1 MRGRTYHRGPI
12 RPQPGHRAVR
22 GFVLPFVLI
31 AVAAASIMALAFT
44 TEGLQSLRGQRGA
57 EQGIAA
63 ANAVDAAL
71 AQALD
76 DFTNDSVWLLPLGV
90 AHRRSV
96 TVNSIGVAVQWQ
108 RHQPLVASL
117 RTHARIAG
125 GRRVDAAE
133 REHYRAVWLA
143 PPPVPVFAALAAN
156 GKVTG
161 RTGTLVSGSDVPL
174 PTSPCG
180 LARDTLSVP
189 AVAATTVEGEV
200 PGGWPEAPIPAPVD
214 TGWWRELGTAL
225 GAIDA
230 RVPATTV
237 SGAPRPFPTHRDWS
251 ALHWRGEIV
260 GVTGPTRWTGL
271 VVVRGP
277 LIVTG
282 TVHITGLL
290 LLEGAMDASAGQLTV
305 QGAVLAADASATGV
319 RLGARSHLF
328 FDRCAVQMALASVAR
343 PTLAPF
349 SLWQSLPRQ
358 MR

>member
-1 MRGRTYHRGPI
+1 MRGRAHQSGAI
-12 RPQPGHRAVR
+12 WPQSGRRAVR

-31 AVAAASIMALAFT
+31 AVAAASIMAFAFT

-57 EQGIAA
+57 EQGSAA
-63 ANAVDAAL
+63 ANAVDVAL
-71 AQALD
+71 ARALD
-76 DFTNDSVWLLPLGV
+76 GFTSDSVWLLPLGV
-90 AHRRSV
+90 THRRAV
-96 TVNSIGVAVQWQ
+96 TVNGIGVAVQWQ
-108 RHQPLVASL
+108 RHQPLIASL
-117 RTHARIAG
+117 RTHARISG
-125 GRRVDAAE
+125 GRRVDAVE

-143 PPPVPVFAALAAN
+143 PPPVPVRAALAAN
-156 GKVTG
+156 GRVTG
-161 RTGTLVSGSDVPL
+161 RTGTLVSGRDVPL

-180 LARDTLSVP
+180 LSRDTLSVP
-189 AVAATTVEGEV
+189 AVAAPTVEGEA
-200 PGGWPEAPIPAPVD
+200 PGGWPAAPIPAPVD

-251 ALHWRGEIV
+251 ALHLRGEHV
-260 GVTGPTRWTGL
+260 GVSGPTRWNGL
-271 VVVRGP
+271 VVVHGH
-277 LIVTG
+277 LVVTG
-282 TVHITGLL
+282 TVYITGLL
-290 LLEGAMDASAGQLTV
+290 LVEGAMDASEGQLTV

-319 RLGARSHLF
+319 RLGARSRLF

-349 SLWQSLPRQ
+349 SLWQNLPRP